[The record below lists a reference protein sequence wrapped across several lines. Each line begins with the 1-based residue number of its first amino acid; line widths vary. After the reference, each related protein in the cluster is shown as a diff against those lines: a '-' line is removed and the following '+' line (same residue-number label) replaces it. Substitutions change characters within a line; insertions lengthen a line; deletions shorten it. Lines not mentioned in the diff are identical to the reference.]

1 MLYFRFNVD
10 VYETITS
17 KGEKSAEVTLGDIE
31 DCVFE
36 KFHNEVGIDGIGMTS
51 ALYDIIEI
59 PMNAFGVDDEN
70 IKNSDSA
77 LKYIF
82 TEFERLPIEKLGNRS
97 LRDLGIKIEFCKRIS
112 NSEVQQMIK
121 EYMELNNLSYIK
133 EDVLWKNLSREE
145 KIEKFSRFFWVNH
158 FFRGIDVT
166 TL

>member
-1 MLYFRFNVD
+1 MKCKNTFMEGIEMLYFRFNVD

-36 KFHNEVGIDGIGMTS
+36 KLHNEVGIDGIGMTS

-82 TEFERLPIEKLGNRS
+82 TEFG
-97 LRDLGIKIEFCKRIS
+97 KITDR
-112 NSEVQQMIK
+112 
-121 EYMELNNLSYIK
+121 
-133 EDVLWKNLSREE
+133 
-145 KIEKFSRFFWVNH
+145 KI
-158 FFRGIDVT
+158 GQ
-166 TL
+166 